1 MSAAEVTAI
10 IPTTGRPSV
19 RRAVSSALRQP
30 HVTHVLVILD
40 DLESLAALARRLE
53 GLRCSIL
60 QTAGRTG
67 AAAAR
72 NLGVQL
78 AETDYVAFL
87 DDNDEWVAEKTRLQL
102 QDAKADTVV
111 ASRAMLVG
119 TTSRIVPQRL
129 YHQDSGS
136 LADYVLAGSPSQLRQ
151 HCMQTSTL
159 LCTRE
164 AALQTPWDEQLP
176 RHQEWDWLI
185 RLQAAGM
192 QVRQRPE
199 VLVKASQTN
208 HGSFPAHS
216 DWQASRD
223 WLRTMRRQVS
233 EKPAA
238 DFSASIVARG
248 AFESRAWASGMRELM
263 HSIRRGAH
271 PTALLVGASGVL
283 RAGPRHD

>member
-1 MSAAEVTAI
+1 MSAAAVTAI

-30 HVTHVLVILD
+30 NVTHVLVILD
-40 DLESLAALARRLE
+40 DPESLAALARRLE

-87 DDNDEWVAEKTRLQL
+87 DDSDEWIADKTRLQL
-102 QDAKADTVV
+102 QDADTDIVV

-119 TTSRIVPQRL
+119 ATSRVVPQRL
-129 YHQDSGS
+129 YHQDSAS
-136 LADYVLAGSPSQLRQ
+136 LADYVLACSPS

-164 AALQTPWDEQLP
+164 AALQTRWDEQLP

-185 RLQAAGM
+185 RLQAAGL

-199 VLVKASQTN
+199 VLVKVTQPRR
-208 HGSFPAHS
+208 GSFPAHS

-248 AFESRAWASGMRELM
+248 AFESRAWTTGMRELM
-263 HSIRRGAH
+263 HSMRRGAH